1 MIKLNKPVNSIKVI
15 KKRINNFLYPIEYDF
30 NVEYIKKKTAEE
42 CCELATALMQNIN
55 KKKAFNDQQI
65 ENEIADVLM
74 WITELAKH
82 YDLDYIGARVE
93 KKKNNYFKDEKVH
106 YNYLRSR

>member
-1 MIKLNKPVNSIKVI
+1 VAGGARGGAADRS
-15 KKRINNFLYPIEYDF
+15 RR
-30 NVEYIKKKTAEE
+30 EE
-42 CCELATALMQNIN
+42 
-55 KKKAFNDQQI
+55 I

-93 KKKNNYFKDEKVH
+93 KKKNDYFKDEKIH
-106 YNYLRSR
+106 YNYLRSRR